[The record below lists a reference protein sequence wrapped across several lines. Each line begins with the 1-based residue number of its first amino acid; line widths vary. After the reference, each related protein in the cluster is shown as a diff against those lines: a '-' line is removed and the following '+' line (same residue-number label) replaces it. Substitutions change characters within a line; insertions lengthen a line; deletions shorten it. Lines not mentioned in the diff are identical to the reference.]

1 MNKKGNLNFVSM
13 FSFAIILILFISGAG
28 YLVGYASS
36 AYNVSIDT
44 NVAGVDLINN
54 SQGLEYFVNGT
65 QLFNQTLSN
74 NSIQNDTSL
83 IEGGEFITTSI
94 AGTGSILGDI
104 VSLTPLGAYKT
115 IIQSAIAVIFV
126 AISAI
131 LLLQFIFN
139 RSLN

>member
-1 MNKKGNLNFVSM
+1 MNKKGSLNFVSM
-13 FSFAIILILFISGAG
+13 FTFAMILVLFTAGTG
-28 YLVGYASS
+28 YLVGYATN
-36 AYNVSIDT
+36 AYGVTPDFNE
-44 NVAGVDLINN
+44 AGVDIVND

-74 NSIQNDTSL
+74 NSIANDSSL

-94 AGTGSILGDI
+94 AGTSSILGDI